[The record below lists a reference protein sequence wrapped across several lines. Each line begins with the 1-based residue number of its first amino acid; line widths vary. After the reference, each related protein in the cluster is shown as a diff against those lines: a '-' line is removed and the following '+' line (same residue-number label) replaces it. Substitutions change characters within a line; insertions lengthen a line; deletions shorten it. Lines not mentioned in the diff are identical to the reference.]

1 MKIKD
6 NAFVQFLI
14 ACTVFL
20 IAAFAL
26 FYFLIINSS
35 PQSSTKLGAKH
46 NYGEVKITHYQEVPI
61 YKVETDEGVICMV
74 LEGHPYGSIDCNFP
88 SENKESLNAA
98 QYSKP

>member
-6 NAFVQFLI
+6 NAFVKFLI
-14 ACTVFL
+14 ACTLFI
-20 IAAFAL
+20 IAALAL
-26 FYFLIINSS
+26 LYLLIILASQ
-35 PQSSTKLGAKH
+35 PSTKLGAKH
-46 NYGEVKITHYQEVPI
+46 NYGEVKITYYQEASI

-74 LEGHPYGSIDCNFP
+74 LEGHPYGGIDCSFP